1 MQLASN
7 GQVSRFDVVADAF
20 SVSAPGG
27 GRRTEYSDGNWRVF
41 DEAGRLRVR
50 MGVW

>member
-1 MQLASN
+1 MWCRRVQC
-7 GQVSRFDVVADAF
+7 QC
-20 SVSAPGG
+20 PGG
-27 GRRTEYSDGNWRVF
+27 GRRTEYSDGNWRVY